1 MRASSRRKLLATT
14 TKASAPGSQDIPVS
28 LDFLAEAASAASEC
42 RQSYASRRL
51 AASRPRGLPSSGSA
65 IGGHGSRVH
74 HRNTYRRAAQQCRAT
89 RQTASEAVTAGA
101 QRTASDW
108 RIAKTLVRSSREGP
122 DRQGL
127 ERHGPCPRA
136 PVRGRIFSQI
146 LLRLY
151 SAILAQASPGLIEP
165 GRTAASMMVS
175 MPHLASS
182 GLSPAWL

>member
-1 MRASSRRKLLATT
+1 M
-14 TKASAPGSQDIPVS
+14 PH
-28 LDFLAEAASAASEC
+28 AASQRAGRGDC
-42 RQSYASRRL
+42 PVL
-51 AASRPRGLPSSGSA
+51 AAPLVATVAGCTIATLTGEQLGSA
-65 IGGHGSRVH
+65 G
-74 HRNTYRRAAQQCRAT
+74 QT

-165 GRTAASMMVS
+165 GRTAASMMVR